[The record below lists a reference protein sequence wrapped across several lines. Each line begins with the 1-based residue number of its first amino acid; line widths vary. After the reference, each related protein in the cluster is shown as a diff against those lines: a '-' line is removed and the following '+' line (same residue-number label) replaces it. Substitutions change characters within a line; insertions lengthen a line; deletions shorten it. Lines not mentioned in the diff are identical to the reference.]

1 MGNNLSTIG
10 ALGYQGTNAVQPPNI
25 WLRKYVPTARDY
37 QNYQIGDFWVYVVNQ
52 LTNTNQL
59 YVLLGTAENIANWVL
74 IGGSHGNLQS
84 LTANS
89 GGTVYGDSNQNINVR
104 GDGTT
109 INVVGDPSTNT
120 LTISATNAGDVTGLE
135 TDDGHTVT
143 PTSGV
148 IVVAG
153 GTGIA
158 TTGTVGPNTVTI
170 STTGAV
176 ATSYVTDS
184 GTAIPASGILDV
196 NGGTT
201 NVATSGAG
209 HQVKVGL
216 TGITQ
221 HSLQVGGASNA
232 LTQLGVATNGQLPIG
247 STGADPVLAPL
258 TAGTGISITNGAGSI
273 TINGAALFNSSAF
286 LAEVPND
293 VANFGT
299 IGSSVIIPFS
309 SAIFDTGSNYN
320 AGTYKYTAP
329 ATGTYV
335 FYTNI
340 SAGSSTIGAGN
351 TEWTTS
357 LVISGTSARTY
368 VLTNINSYAM
378 QAIIGAGSD
387 SLGTTMSMIAP
398 MTAGDTAE
406 IDQLLGPGGASG
418 YVNGTT

>member
-232 LTQLGVATNGQLPIG
+232 LTQLGVATSGYLPIG
-247 STGADPVLAPL
+247 STGADPVLAPSNCWHWH
-258 TAGTGISITNGAGSI
+258 IYNQWRWKYNHSSIKYRN
-273 TINGAALFNSSAF
+273 
-286 LAEVPND
+286 
-293 VANFGT
+293 
-299 IGSSVIIPFS
+299 IGV
-309 SAIFDTGSNYN
+309 
-320 AGTYKYTAP
+320 
-329 ATGTYV
+329 
-335 FYTNI
+335 
-340 SAGSSTIGAGN
+340 
-351 TEWTTS
+351 
-357 LVISGTSARTY
+357 
-368 VLTNINSYAM
+368 
-378 QAIIGAGSD
+378 
-387 SLGTTMSMIAP
+387 
-398 MTAGDTAE
+398 
-406 IDQLLGPGGASG
+406 
-418 YVNGTT
+418 